1 MSLSSVSQAQE
12 ALTKSE
18 RGACR
23 LSFTTAKEE
32 ISQKVI
38 KNKPLFIKS
47 YKGQDGYLRFVEEL
61 SNSDGMNYVFNSVS
75 KILNKNQMK
84 ELGWQQYQGSL
95 SEYRKLRAKIL
106 DRDGVVRPEYR
117 GMEGYALFAEREF
130 SGEMLKT
137 YKNVSAI
144 LDTKEMKELDWQQY
158 QGRVSE
164 YRKLRVKILDQN
176 GRLRPEYIGMEGYA
190 LFAEREFSGEMLKTY
205 RNVSAILDK
214 KQMKELGWQ
223 QYHGS
228 LSEYRKLRAKI
239 LDRDGVVRPEYRGM
253 EGYALFAEREFS
265 GEMLK
270 TYKNVSAILDTKQMK
285 ELGWQGYQ
293 GRVPEYRKLRAKIL
307 DQNGGLRPE
316 HIGMEGYALF
326 AEREFSGEMQKTY
339 KNVSAILDKKQMKEL
354 GWQKYQ
360 GSLSDYRKLRA
371 KILDQ
376 NGVVRPEYRGMEGY
390 ALFAEQEFSGEMQKT
405 YNNVS
410 AILDTKQ
417 MKELGWQAYFGR
429 VSEYRELRAKILN
442 QNGGLRPEYIGMEGY
457 ALFAE
462 REFSGEMLKT
472 YVNVSA
478 ILNKKQMKVLGWQ
491 GYKGRVS
498 EYRKLRAKILDQRGR
513 LRPEYRGM
521 EGYALFAEREFSGEM
536 LKTYINVSAVLDKK
550 QMKELGWQAYHGR
563 VPEYRKLR
571 AKILDQNGVVR
582 PEYRGMEGYA
592 LFAEQEFSGEML
604 KTYQNVSAI
613 LDTKQMK
620 ELDWQQYQGSLSEYR
635 KLRTKILD
643 QNGGLR
649 PEYRGM
655 EGYALFAEQEFSGD
669 MKKTYANV
677 SAILN
682 KNQMKE
688 LDWQAYHGRVPEYRK
703 LRTKILDQKGKL
715 RPEYIGMEGYVL
727 FAEREFSGEMQKTY
741 VNVSAVLGGI
751 KEIRELGLGWKSFQ
765 GNVLQFYALKELFDT
780 YGVKELKGLD
790 GQGKV
795 AREIFD
801 GNRRK
806 AYQNVSVLREELLGS
821 RKAFNELKWLLT
833 SK

>member
-47 YKGQDGYLRFVEEL
+47 YKGQEGYLRFVEEL
-61 SNSDGMNYVFNSVS
+61 SNSDGMNYVFNLVS
-75 KILNKNQMK
+75 KILN
-84 ELGWQQYQGSL
+84 
-95 SEYRKLRAKIL
+95 
-106 DRDGVVRPEYR
+106 
-117 GMEGYALFAEREF
+117 
-130 SGEMLKT
+130 
-137 YKNVSAI
+137 
-144 LDTKEMKELDWQQY
+144 
-158 QGRVSE
+158 
-164 YRKLRVKILDQN
+164 
-176 GRLRPEYIGMEGYA
+176 
-190 LFAEREFSGEMLKTY
+190 
-205 RNVSAILDK
+205 K

-223 QYHGS
+223 QYKGS
-228 LSEYRKLRAKI
+228 VSE
-239 LDRDGVVRPEYRGM
+239 
-253 EGYALFAEREFS
+253 
-265 GEMLK
+265 
-270 TYKNVSAILDTKQMK
+270 
-285 ELGWQGYQ
+285 
-293 GRVPEYRKLRAKIL
+293 
-307 DQNGGLRPE
+307 
-316 HIGMEGYALF
+316 
-326 AEREFSGEMQKTY
+326 
-339 KNVSAILDKKQMKEL
+339 
-354 GWQKYQ
+354 
-360 GSLSDYRKLRA
+360 YRKLRA

-390 ALFAEQEFSGEMQKT
+390 ALFAEQEFSGEMLKT
-405 YNNVS
+405 YVNVS
-410 AILDTKQ
+410 AILNKKQ
-417 MKELGWQAYFGR
+417 MKELGWQGYQGS
-429 VSEYRELRAKILN
+429 VSEYRKLRAKILDQN
-442 QNGGLRPEYIGMEGY
+442 GVVRPEYRGMEGYALFAEREFSGEMHKTYQNVSAILNKKQMKELGWQQYQGSLSEYRKLRAKILDQNGGLRPEYIGMEGY

-462 REFSGEMLKT
+462 REFSGEMQKT
-472 YVNVSA
+472 YQNVSA
-478 ILNKKQMKVLGWQ
+478 ILNKKQMKELGWQ
-491 GYKGRVS
+491 KYQGS
-498 EYRKLRAKILDQRGR
+498 LSDYRKLRAKILDHNGVV
-513 LRPEYRGM
+513 RPEYIGM
-521 EGYALFAEREFSGEM
+521 EGYALFAEREFSGDM
-536 LKTYINVSAVLDKK
+536 QKTYQNVSAVLDTKQMKELGWQQYHGRVPEYRKLRAKILDQNGVVRPEYIGMEGYALFAEREFSGDMQKTYQNVSAVLDKK

-592 LFAEQEFSGEML
+592 LFAEQEFSGEMQ
-604 KTYQNVSAI
+604 KTYNNVSAI

-620 ELDWQQYQGSLSEYR
+620 ELGWQQYQGRVPEYR
-635 KLRTKILD
+635 KLRAKILD
-643 QNGGLR
+643 QNGVVR
-649 PEYRGM
+649 PEYIGM

-669 MKKTYANV
+669 MK
-677 SAILN
+677 
-682 KNQMKE
+682 
-688 LDWQAYHGRVPEYRK
+688 
-703 LRTKILDQKGKL
+703 
-715 RPEYIGMEGYVL
+715 
-727 FAEREFSGEMQKTY
+727 KTY

-765 GNVLQFYALKELFDT
+765 GNVLQFYTLKELFDT

>member
-47 YKGQDGYLRFVEEL
+47 YKGQEGYLRFVEEL
-61 SNSDGMNYVFNSVS
+61 SNSDGMNYVFNLVS

-95 SEYRKLRAKIL
+95 SEYRKLRAKILDRNGRLRPEYIGMEGYALFAEQEFSGEMQKTYVNVSAILDTKQMKELGWQAYLGRVSEYRELRAKILDQNGELRPEYIGMEGYALFAEQEFSGEMLKTYVNVSAILNKKQMKVLGWQGYQGRVSEYRKLRAKIL

-130 SGEMLKT
+130 SGEM
-137 YKNVSAI
+137 
-144 LDTKEMKELDWQQY
+144 Q
-158 QGRVSE
+158 
-164 YRKLRVKILDQN
+164 
-176 GRLRPEYIGMEGYA
+176 
-190 LFAEREFSGEMLKTY
+190 
-205 RNVSAILDK
+205 
-214 KQMKELGWQ
+214 
-223 QYHGS
+223 
-228 LSEYRKLRAKI
+228 
-239 LDRDGVVRPEYRGM
+239 
-253 EGYALFAEREFS
+253 
-265 GEMLK
+265 
-270 TYKNVSAILDTKQMK
+270 
-285 ELGWQGYQ
+285 
-293 GRVPEYRKLRAKIL
+293 
-307 DQNGGLRPE
+307 
-316 HIGMEGYALF
+316 
-326 AEREFSGEMQKTY
+326 
-339 KNVSAILDKKQMKEL
+339 
-354 GWQKYQ
+354 
-360 GSLSDYRKLRA
+360 
-371 KILDQ
+371 
-376 NGVVRPEYRGMEGY
+376 
-390 ALFAEQEFSGEMQKT
+390 
-405 YNNVS
+405 
-410 AILDTKQ
+410 
-417 MKELGWQAYFGR
+417 
-429 VSEYRELRAKILN
+429 
-442 QNGGLRPEYIGMEGY
+442 
-457 ALFAE
+457 
-462 REFSGEMLKT
+462 
-472 YVNVSA
+472 
-478 ILNKKQMKVLGWQ
+478 
-491 GYKGRVS
+491 
-498 EYRKLRAKILDQRGR
+498 
-513 LRPEYRGM
+513 
-521 EGYALFAEREFSGEM
+521 
-536 LKTYINVSAVLDKK
+536 KTYINVSAVLDKK

-582 PEYRGMEGYA
+582 PEYIGMEGYA
-592 LFAEQEFSGEML
+592 LFAEREFSGDML
-604 KTYQNVSAI
+604 KTYRNVSAVLGTKQMKELGWQAYHGSLPEYRKLRAKILDQNGRLRPEYIGMEGYALFAEREFSGDMLKTYNNVSAI

>member
-1 MSLSSVSQAQE
+1 MSLSSLSQAQE

-47 YKGQDGYLRFVEEL
+47 YKGQEGYLRFVEEL
-61 SNSDGMNYVFNSVS
+61 SNSDGMNYVFNLVS
-75 KILNKNQMK
+75 KILNKKQMK

-117 GMEGYALFAEREF
+117 GMESYALFAEQEFSGDMQKTYVNVSAILNKKQMKELGWQQYKGSVSEYRKLRAKILDQNGVVRPEYRGMEGYALFAEQEF
-130 SGEMLKT
+130 SGDMLKT

-144 LDTKEMKELDWQQY
+144 LDTKEMKELDWQAY
-158 QGRVSE
+158 FGRVSE

-190 LFAEREFSGEMLKTY
+190 LFAE
-205 RNVSAILDK
+205 
-214 KQMKELGWQ
+214 
-223 QYHGS
+223 
-228 LSEYRKLRAKI
+228 
-239 LDRDGVVRPEYRGM
+239 
-253 EGYALFAEREFS
+253 
-265 GEMLK
+265 
-270 TYKNVSAILDTKQMK
+270 
-285 ELGWQGYQ
+285 
-293 GRVPEYRKLRAKIL
+293 
-307 DQNGGLRPE
+307 
-316 HIGMEGYALF
+316 
-326 AEREFSGEMQKTY
+326 
-339 KNVSAILDKKQMKEL
+339 
-354 GWQKYQ
+354 
-360 GSLSDYRKLRA
+360 
-371 KILDQ
+371 
-376 NGVVRPEYRGMEGY
+376 
-390 ALFAEQEFSGEMQKT
+390 QEFSGEMQKT

-410 AILDTKQ
+410 AILNKKQ

-429 VSEYRELRAKILN
+429 VSEYRELRAKILDK
-442 QNGGLRPEYIGMEGY
+442 NGGLRPEYRGMEGYALFAEQEFSGDMLKTYQNVSAILDKKQMKELGWQAYFGRVSEYRKLRAKILDQNGVVRPEYIGMEGY

-478 ILNKKQMKVLGWQ
+478 VLDTKQMKELGWQ
-491 GYKGRVS
+491 QYQGRVP
-498 EYRKLRAKILDQRGR
+498 EYRKLRAKILDQNGVV
-513 LRPEYRGM
+513 RPEYIGM

-536 LKTYINVSAVLDKK
+536 LKTYVNVSAVLDTKQMKELGWQQYQGRVPEYRKLRAKILDQNGVVRPEYIGMEGYALFAEREFSGEMLKTYRNVSAVLDKK

-582 PEYRGMEGYA
+582 PEYIGMEGYA
-592 LFAEQEFSGEML
+592 LFAEREFSGDMQ
-604 KTYQNVSAI
+604 KTYANVSAI

-620 ELDWQQYQGSLSEYR
+620 ELGWQQYQGNL
-635 KLRTKILD
+635 
-643 QNGGLR
+643 
-649 PEYRGM
+649 
-655 EGYALFAEQEFSGD
+655 
-669 MKKTYANV
+669 
-677 SAILN
+677 
-682 KNQMKE
+682 
-688 LDWQAYHGRVPEYRK
+688 PEYRK

-751 KEIRELGLGWKSFQ
+751 KEIRKLGLEWKKFQ

-821 RKAFNELKWLLT
+821 RKAFNELKWLET